1 MTGSATPPVIAVM
14 APGEMG
20 AAVAAAHVRAGG
32 TALTVL
38 AGRGAESRARA
49 QEAGL
54 TDCAD
59 LDALVGGCDL
69 FLSIVPPAAAVD
81 LAGAVAEAMRR
92 TGAAP
97 GFVECNAISPA
108 KVEAIAALFAGTGA
122 GFVDGGIIGM
132 PPHGG
137 ALPNLYVSGADCPA
151 LMKLDGIGFAIRRL
165 GAAPGAASA
174 MKMCYAGV
182 TKGVNAV
189 LMSALLTAE
198 GFGLTEAFMTELSE
212 TQQGL
217 FRRLE
222 ASAPRLH
229 ADAGRWAPEMREIS
243 ASFASRGQPGE
254 LHEGAARLYEIL
266 DRSPIGRET
275 RRTLDRNRTA
285 VETARII
292 DVHNRGDAG

>member
-1 MTGSATPPVIAVM
+1 MTESGAPPVIAVM

-20 AAVAAAHVRAGG
+20 AAVAAAYVRAGK
-32 TALTVL
+32 ALTVL
-38 AGRGAESRARA
+38 AGRGAESCARA
-49 QEAGL
+49 EEAGL
-54 TDCAD
+54 TACAD
-59 LDALVGGCDL
+59 LDALVAGCDL

-81 LAGAVAEAMRR
+81 LAGAVADAIRR

-108 KVEAIAALFAGTGA
+108 KVETIAALFAGTGVA
-122 GFVDGGIIGM
+122 FVDGGIVGM
-132 PPHGG
+132 PPGGGG
-137 ALPNLYVSGADCPA
+137 APNLYVSGADCPA
-151 LMKLDGIGFAIRRL
+151 LMRLDGVSFAIRPL
-165 GAAPGAASA
+165 GGTPGAASA

-212 TQQGL
+212 SQQGL

-222 ASAPRLH
+222 VSAPRLH

-254 LHEGAARLYEIL
+254 IHEGAARLYEIL
-266 DRSPIGRET
+266 DRSPLGRET
-275 RRTLDRNRTA
+275 RRTLDRSRTA
-285 VETARII
+285 VEAARII
-292 DVHNRGDAG
+292 DAHNRGEVE